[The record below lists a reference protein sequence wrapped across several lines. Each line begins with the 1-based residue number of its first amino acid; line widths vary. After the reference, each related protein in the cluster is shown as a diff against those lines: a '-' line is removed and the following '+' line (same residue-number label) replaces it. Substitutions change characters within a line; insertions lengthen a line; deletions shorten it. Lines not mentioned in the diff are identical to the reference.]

1 MPARRRASAVWGFSL
16 LIAVL
21 LAGRQQAFLATQRGR
36 SLALRAAADEGV
48 PSDEPR
54 RRDPMSGGIQ
64 DGMRSKLMEEAKS
77 LGDEETPIS
86 AGFGNPYLLA
96 IIVILILGVASY
108 FQLGLDKVASVKST
122 DAGDKDCEAE
132 RWSDEAG
139 RRRNLFNAE
148 WMAGREEQCESG
160 RLQEECAV
168 WGRFVLTRGTLTAAC
183 CQSSGMAGAHCAA
196 ERAGHAG
203 HIGLPE
209 LDIVS
214 GSEVEKLKTTPPG
227 GMAAQEK
234 DGQSRLKKLQ
244 KVIKD
249 AFSCF
254 DKQQKWLIEQDEV
267 GVVMRYLGQFPSE
280 SDLKETI
287 IPELLEEDPSKDG
300 MISFEAFERLMLR
313 CLSDHTYDPDD
324 SETLLA
330 AFRVLDPQGHGYI
343 DSNLMHEWLSTKGG
357 KASDF
362 FKERET
368 SDFLEYAKDKD
379 SSDSSRIYYEDYVAK
394 LNADIEK
401 HLENLYQAARGTGAR
416 AQ

>member
-1 MPARRRASAVWGFSL
+1 MPAKQRTRQVFGCAVLF
-16 LIAVL
+16 AVL
-21 LAGRQQAFLATQRGR
+21 LASREQAFQSAQSQRGR
-36 SLALRAAADEGV
+36 LTALQAAADEGPGYEDV
-48 PSDEPR
+48 PPPR
-54 RRDPMSGGIQ
+54 GERIQ
-64 DGMRSKLMEEAKS
+64 AGMRSKLMEEAKS

-86 AGFGNPYLLA
+86 AGFGNPYLLS
-96 IIVILILGVASY
+96 IVAILILGVASY
-108 FQLGLDKVASVKST
+108 FQLGLDKVASVKPT
-122 DAGDKDCEAE
+122 DVGDKCNYMDQRSSRVIPLHFGPQQSDAVPELVRDEFAE
-132 RWSDEAG
+132 RQ
-139 RRRNLFNAE
+139 L
-148 WMAGREEQCESG
+148 MAS
-160 RLQEECAV
+160 
-168 WGRFVLTRGTLTAAC
+168 
-183 CQSSGMAGAHCAA
+183 
-196 ERAGHAG
+196 
-203 HIGLPE
+203 
-209 LDIVS
+209 
-214 GSEVEKLKTTPPG
+214 
-227 GMAAQEK
+227 QEK

-300 MISFEAFERLMLR
+300 MVSFEAFERLMLR

-401 HLENLYQAARGTGAR
+401 HLENLYQAARGSNAR
-416 AQ
+416 SQ